1 MAGRGAES
9 LTMGG
14 LGNSLRCPGPG
25 QSDGA
30 ALGHESRDQAVGQAL
45 PTDLRVT
52 LGQSLSFIGSLG
64 ALKVKKL

>member
-9 LTMGG
+9 LPMGG
-14 LGNSLRCPGPG
+14 LGNSLGCPGLG

-30 ALGHESRDQAVGQAL
+30 ALGHESRDQAVAQAL

-52 LGQSLSFIGSLG
+52 LGQSFSFIGSLG